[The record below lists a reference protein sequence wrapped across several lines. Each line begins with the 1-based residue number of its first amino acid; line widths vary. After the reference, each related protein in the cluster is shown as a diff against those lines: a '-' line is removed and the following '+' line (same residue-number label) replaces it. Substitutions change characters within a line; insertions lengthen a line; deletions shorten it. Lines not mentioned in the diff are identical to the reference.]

1 MTAGS
6 ECVSLISSPE
16 GYILSKILAEE
27 KKSSMGFTQNWI
39 AQPTIIILFLI
50 THIDLSQLLIT
61 IYAQG
66 SIECGGMVWQFL

>member
-1 MTAGS
+1 MTLGS
-6 ECVSLISSPE
+6 GFVLLISSPE
-16 GYILSKILAEE
+16 GCIVSKILAEE

-50 THIDLSQLLIT
+50 TPIDLSQLLIT

-66 SIECGGMVWQFL
+66 SIECRGMVWQFL